1 MHVLDTNPTE
11 DIRGRTAQAIID
23 AMGIGEGD
31 SDEEDMSIPEGE
43 WVRLWIEGFF
53 FFPSTDQTFNNKRG
67 SIAGEP
73 Y

>member
-31 SDEEDMSIPEGE
+31 SDEEDMSIPEGD
-43 WVRLWIEGFF
+43 WVRLWRKGF
-53 FFPSTDQTFNNKRG
+53 D
-67 SIAGEP
+67 
-73 Y
+73 